1 MDELVSKFL
10 AAQRAFTERV
20 HAVREDQWAA
30 PTTCSQWD
38 VAALVSHVI
47 DEDRWVAPLIH
58 GHDLESAGKI
68 VEGTRSLPVDGG
80 VGANL
85 VQEWD
90 DASLTAADAFGE
102 DGAMDRTVA
111 LSRGETPARD
121 YIGEMIFD
129 HLVHSWDLG
138 KAIGYTGPLPDDV
151 IDAVYGMAKAMG
163 DLSAFGEMFAPAVPV
178 PDDASTLDKLV
189 ALTGRDPR

>member
-1 MDELVSKFL
+1 MDDLVSKFL
-10 AAQRAFTERV
+10 AAQRAFGERV
-20 HAVREDQWAA
+20 HAVREDQWKA
-30 PTTCSQWD
+30 PTTCSKWD

-47 DEDRWVAPLIH
+47 DENRWVAPLIH

-68 VEGTRSLPVDGG
+68 VEGARSLPVDGG

-90 DASLTAADAFGE
+90 DASLTAADAYGE

-111 LSRGETPARD
+111 LSRGATPARD
-121 YIGEMIFD
+121 YISEMVFD

-138 KAIGYTGPLPDDV
+138 KAIGYTEPLPADV
-151 IDAVYGMAKAMG
+151 IDAVYGMAKGMG
-163 DLSAFGEMFAPAVPV
+163 DLSSFGEMFAPAVPV
-178 PDDASTLDKLV
+178 PEDASTLDKLI

>member
-1 MDELVSKFL
+1 MDDLVAMFMS
-10 AAQRAFTERV
+10 AQSAFGDRV
-20 HAVREDQWAA
+20 HAVREDQWHA
-30 PTTCSQWD
+30 PTPDTEWD
-38 VAALVSHVI
+38 VAALVAHVV

-68 VEGTRSLPVDGG
+68 VAGMRSLPVDGG
-80 VGANL
+80 VGADY

-90 DASLTAADAFGE
+90 EAARNAADAFGE

-111 LSRGETPARD
+111 LSRGATPARD
-121 YIGEMIFD
+121 YIGEMVFD

-138 KAIGYTGPLPDDV
+138 KAIGYAEPLPADV
-151 IDAVYGMAKAMG
+151 VDAVYGMAKGMG
-163 DLSAFGEMFAPAVPV
+163 DLSSYGDMFAPAVSV
-178 PDDASTLDKLV
+178 PDDSSTLDKLI